1 MMFNAIF
8 LCYNKNATDNLQKTT
23 TSWWNAT
30 DYYNKMAMRCENGI

>member
-1 MMFNAIF
+1 MFNAIF
-8 LCYNKNATDNLQKTT
+8 YVIIKMQPIIYKKTT